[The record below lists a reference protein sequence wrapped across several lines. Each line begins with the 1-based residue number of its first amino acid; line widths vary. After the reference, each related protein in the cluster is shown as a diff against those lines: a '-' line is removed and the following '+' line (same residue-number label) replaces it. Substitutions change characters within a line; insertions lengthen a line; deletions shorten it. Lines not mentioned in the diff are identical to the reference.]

1 MGDKFRFATEQ
12 GTIVVTEESI
22 VIPATTGGMFE
33 KAGAWASLLGK
44 VRTIKAEDMREVV
57 VAGRDRQYMTGKRAA
72 GIVLT
77 GGVAMLAPSRMR
89 GVLIISTKSGDVF
102 EFTLKRANAK
112 RPEAIAAVFSSRGYV
127 VI

>member
-1 MGDKFRFATEQ
+1 MGDKSKFVTEQ
-12 GTIVVTEESI
+12 GTIVVTDESI
-22 VIPATTGGMFE
+22 VIPATAGGMFE

-44 VRTIKAEDMREVV
+44 VRTINAQDVHEVV

-72 GIVLT
+72 GVVLT
-77 GGVAMLAPSRMR
+77 GGAAMLAPSRMR
-89 GVLIISTKSGDVF
+89 GTLIISTKSGDVF

-127 VI
+127 VT